1 MGLPVFRYHQGSVLD
16 PPPPSPRVPMKQQT
30 PSRKRPSPS
39 AAAAPVPARR
49 AVRGPLVLAAVL
61 LAAAALWVRREPLE
75 IWRASRGSLST
86 LEQYVQAHPGSG
98 DAQRALAE
106 SYLRAGRPADAAAL
120 LSRLVDRDPAD
131 ASLRVQLARSLVEAG
146 NPGDAYA
153 HLQVAVTALKSDDPE
168 AHWWLGQVLERRHN
182 PDAAAAEYERAARL
196 RPGDPRPLFRLAE
209 LARAEDRLTAAEGY
223 YRRAH
228 AARADDVPT
237 LTSLAEVLFRLG
249 RATEALPFARRAAQ
263 LAPADPRAQLWLARS
278 LQAADPDH
286 SAEAEAAYRKAMSG
300 PEAATARFHLALMLR
315 DLGRT
320 AEAADLLEADV
331 RENPLHHVAYYELA
345 ACARKLGQRERAERA
360 TRRFE
365 QLQQA
370 EARTGALEA
379 QLSVDPENK
388 ALRLRLAA
396 LYVRFGRPDLARP
409 QVDRVLA
416 KTPQD
421 PEARRLAA
429 QIAAHPNP
437 SL

>member
-1 MGLPVFRYHQGSVLD
+1 MLAVL
-16 PPPPSPRVPMKQQT
+16 
-30 PSRKRPSPS
+30 
-39 AAAAPVPARR
+39 
-49 AVRGPLVLAAVL
+49 LLAAV
-61 LAAAALWVRREPLE
+61 ALWARREPLE
-75 IWRASRGSLST
+75 IWLASRASLPT
-86 LEQYVQAHPGSG
+86 LEQYSREHSTSVA
-98 DAQRALAE
+98 AQHALAE
-106 SYLRAGRPADAAAL
+106 AYLRAGRPAEAAAL
-120 LSRLVDRDPAD
+120 LSRLVEQDPAD
-131 ASLRVQLARSLVEAG
+131 ARLRIQLARSLVEAG

-153 HLQVAVTALKSDDPE
+153 HLQVALTALKSNDPE

-182 PDAAAAEYERAARL
+182 PDAAAAEYEIAARL
-196 RPGDPRPLFRLAE
+196 RPGDPRPLLRLAE

-223 YRRAH
+223 YRRAQ

-237 LTSLAEVLFRLG
+237 LTGLAEVLVRLG
-249 RATEALPFARRAAQ
+249 RASEAVPFARRAAQ
-263 LAPADPRAQLWLARS
+263 LAPGDSRAQLWLARS
-278 LQAADPDH
+278 LQESDLEH
-286 SAEAEAAYRKAMSG
+286 SAAEAEAAYRKAMTG
-300 PEAATARFHLALMLR
+300 PDAAARFHLALMLR

-370 EARTGALEA
+370 EATTGALEA
-379 QLSVDPENK
+379 QLSVDPQND

-416 KTPQD
+416 RSPRD
-421 PEARRLAA
+421 PAARRLAA
-429 QIAAHPNP
+429 QIAAHPKP